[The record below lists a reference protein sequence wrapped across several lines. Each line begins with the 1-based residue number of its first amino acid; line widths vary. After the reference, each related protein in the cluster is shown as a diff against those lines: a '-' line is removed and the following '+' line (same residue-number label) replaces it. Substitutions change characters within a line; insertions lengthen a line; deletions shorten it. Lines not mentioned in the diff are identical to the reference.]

1 MLVINYNNHLIMLL
15 YIPALNLMKGQRSSR
30 ASDLT
35 ADHVLVDKI
44 LLIKKKNLAKLEVSN
59 VMSQVSE
66 DAHRPR
72 TELRDMAGEASK
84 KQGCCTRCPGCCGG
98 ILIVTAVV
106 SLAGAAVL
114 GGLYPTLHK
123 TVDRLIESVRT
134 GWGASAVYC
143 GIGVRSKPT

>member
-1 MLVINYNNHLIMLL
+1 M
-15 YIPALNLMKGQRSSR
+15 
-30 ASDLT
+30 
-35 ADHVLVDKI
+35 
-44 LLIKKKNLAKLEVSN
+44 
-59 VMSQVSE
+59 MSQVSE

-106 SLAGAAVL
+106 TLAGAAVL

-134 GWGASAVYC
+134 GWGAGAVYY
-143 GIGVRSKPT
+143 GIGVRSKPTQRW

>member
-1 MLVINYNNHLIMLL
+1 MVKAA
-15 YIPALNLMKGQRSSR
+15 P
-30 ASDLT
+30 
-35 ADHVLVDKI
+35 ADHVLADKI
-44 LLIKKKNLAKLEVSN
+44 LLIKNKIKICELEVSN

-106 SLAGAAVL
+106 TLAGAAVL

-134 GWGASAVYC
+134 GWGAGAVYY
-143 GIGVRSKPT
+143 GIGFGLNLPSAAW